1 MATRSKETLVATIKL
16 EIQEAFKS
24 AEFQKIIQSAI
35 EEALNVA
42 ISKVIEPLT
51 KTIVD
56 LQEIVSSLESQLSSV
71 SNMANDNE
79 QYSRR
84 HNARISGFDEEQGE
98 ICGEKIATFCKEK
111 LKVDISDK
119 NIDRAPRVG
128 KPRED
133 RPRAIIVR
141 FNSHKD
147 KIAVMRQRRELYSSH
162 YYINED
168 LTSRNQH
175 LLYEAKKKC
184 RNVGSAWSKDGKIFA
199 KRASDSKIFRLISV
213 DDLSTYGLVD
223 FAY

>member
-1 MATRSKETLVATIKL
+1 M
-16 EIQEAFKS
+16 
-24 AEFQKIIQSAI
+24 
-35 EEALNVA
+35 A

-51 KTIVD
+51 KMIID
-56 LQEIVSSLESQLSSV
+56 LQEKVSSLDSQLSSV
-71 SNMANDNE
+71 SNMAKDNE

-84 HNARISGFDEEQGE
+84 HNVRILGFDEEQAE
-98 ICGEKIATFCKEK
+98 ICAEKIATFCKEK

-119 NIDRAPRVG
+119 NIDRANRVG

-147 KIAVMRQRRELYSSH
+147 KIAVMRQRQELYSSH

-175 LLYEAKKKC
+175 LLYKAKKKC
-184 RNVGSAWSKDGKIFA
+184 RNVGSARL
-199 KRASDSKIFRLISV
+199 KRTSDSNIFRFISM